1 MRYSIITISGHLG
14 SGKSTV
20 TKLLSEKL
28 GWMIYSTGQAQRL
41 IAKKYGISTL
51 ELNQRAIT
59 DKSIDAEIDAVFK
72 NPPWGDQPCVVDS
85 RLAFHFLP
93 QSLKVCLHVAPEVA
107 AARVFNEKRAL
118 ESYTSVAQAQEYL
131 IKRRQLEQ
139 AHFMKNYNLDIE
151 RGDLFDLVVDTTHLT
166 PEQTCQKIMERL

>member
-1 MRYSIITISGHLG
+1 MRYSVITISGQLG

-20 TKLLSEKL
+20 AKLLSDKL
-28 GWMIYSTGQAQRL
+28 GWMMYSTGQAQRL

-51 ELNQRAIT
+51 ELNQRAIS
-59 DKSIDAEIDAVFK
+59 DKSIDDEIDAVFK

-93 QSLKVCLHVAPEVA
+93 DSLKVCLRVTPEVA
-107 AARVFNEKRAL
+107 AERIFRENRAL
-118 ESYTSVAQAQEYL
+118 ETYDSVAQARDYL
-131 IKRRQLEQ
+131 QKRRQLEQ

-151 RGDLFDLVVDTTHLT
+151 RNDLFDLIIDSSRLT
-166 PEQTCQKIMERL
+166 PDEICQKIIQYL